1 MIDLGSMKKKKNDN
15 DSSWQPKC
23 NIFNKKILSTTF
35 EQNMLMFNIIM
46 LESKLK
52 MKSHVLILSNGK
64 YSGKFVHK
72 NIIKGMIQKTC
83 SHI

>member
-1 MIDLGSMKKKKNDN
+1 M
-15 DSSWQPKC
+15 
-23 NIFNKKILSTTF
+23 F

-46 LESKLK
+46 LKIKLK

-64 YSGKFVHK
+64 HSGKFVHK

-83 SHI
+83 SHV